1 MDRVNLND
9 ELSELRARKADVNS
23 KTLLKT
29 DTLRI
34 VLVALRAGAKLHQHH
49 ADGRLSLQ
57 VLEGKVDFSAQN
69 EQCQL
74 TPGMLIGLDAK
85 VLHEV
90 VAQTDAVLLLTI
102 VWPYS
107 DSPAEQAD
115 ATEHRKVGYA

>member
-9 ELSELRARKADVNS
+9 ELSKLRAREADVSSN
-23 KTLLKT
+23 TLLKT

-34 VLVALRAGAKLHQHH
+34 VLIALRAGAKLHRHH

-74 TPGMLIGLDAK
+74 VPGMLIGLDAK

-90 VAQTDAVLLLTI
+90 IAQTDAVLLLTI
-102 VWPYS
+102 AWPYV
-107 DSPAEQAD
+107 DSSTDQPD
-115 ATEHRKVGYA
+115 VTEHRKVGYV

>member
-1 MDRVNLND
+1 MDRINLSD
-9 ELSELRARKADVNS
+9 ELSKLRAREADVNS

-34 VLVALRAGAKLHQHH
+34 VLIALRAGAKLHRHH

-57 VLEGKVDFSAQN
+57 VLEGKVDFSAEN

-90 VAQTDAVLLLTI
+90 VARTDAVLLLTI
-102 VWPYS
+102 AWPYVES
-107 DSPAEQAD
+107 SEDQPD
-115 ATEHRKVGYA
+115 VTEHRKVGYA